1 MQKGWKTRDRR
12 DLNGNARIESPLR
25 HQNII
30 SSYLAAPLRRTPT
43 RGRSSPRRLA
53 AETHPGAAVTAA
65 STTAASDPRRMAR
78 HQSRNVVK
86 SSRRRCPTCLPPSI
100 RGLSSLAFSSA
111 ETMFSGSLGS
121 GLVVCVGLFG
131 STSPCITR
139 ARASPSIKSPAGSGR
154 LDTRSRIRFIVATG
168 SVTTIGD
175 YAPFFLRPDRV
186 VPRSRDAA
194 RAPARTRPWPKTMPP
209 RSSACAASRAGRG

>member
-1 MQKGWKTRDRR
+1 
-12 DLNGNARIESPLR
+12 L
-25 HQNII
+25 

-43 RGRSSPRRLA
+43 PGRSSPRRLA
-53 AETHPGAAVTAA
+53 AHPGAAVTAA

-100 RGLSSLAFSSA
+100 RGLSSRAFSSA

-139 ARASPSIKSPAGSGR
+139 ARASPSMNSPAGSGR

-175 YAPFFLRPDRV
+175 CAPFFLRPVRV
-186 VPRSRDAA
+186 QHHAQDAVDA
-194 RAPARTRPWPKTMPP
+194 EPGMPEAG
-209 RSSACAASRAGRG
+209 ACAAVVAALQA